1 AAQAPP
7 AAPIS
12 SFPSTIPLLTRR
24 TSKTTLSH
32 PPTPHI
38 KPAIM
43 LNGEDPPERPDYIVN
58 IINGLERYN
67 PEAVVNLESYLQEQC
82 EQKYCDCNAN
92 RTLLKLYQLNPDRL
106 KDEVVTNILVKA
118 MTQFPSP
125 QFTLALHLINPSTIA
140 QGELHEAVAKL
151 RTLNSQLEGSQYA
164 RFWNTIDGDDL
175 CADLIADISGFEDLI
190 RSNIA
195 NSIAQAFREVSL
207 SQLESWLGLDGDAT
221 AKFVTEVAGWTVGDN
236 GVVTIP
242 KNAEN
247 EAKKSEIR
255 EDVNIDMFS
264 RILRRSWE
272 ETA

>member
-1 AAQAPP
+1 
-7 AAPIS
+7 
-12 SFPSTIPLLTRR
+12 
-24 TSKTTLSH
+24 
-32 PPTPHI
+32 
-38 KPAIM
+38 M

-67 PEAVVNLESYLQEQC
+67 PEAVVNLEAYLQEQC

-92 RTLLKLYQLNPDRL
+92 RTLLKLYQLNPDRM

-125 QFTLALHLINPSTIA
+125 QFSLALHLINPSTIA
-140 QGELHEAVAKL
+140 QGELHEAVTKL
-151 RTLNSQLEGSQYA
+151 RTLNIQLEGSEYA

-190 RSNIA
+190 RANIA
-195 NSIAQAFREVSL
+195 NLVAQAFREVSL
-207 SQLESWLGLDGDAT
+207 SQLESWLGLDSDAA

-264 RILRRSWE
+264 RVIRRSWE
-272 ETA
+272 ETV